1 MTTRNVY
8 TTTFDESN
16 GQTIQTK
23 HCPECDGRLRTEG
36 GEHRCSECGLIVN
49 EYWIDKTAEPRVFSS
64 EERSRKRTGAP
75 LTVSRHDRGL
85 STEIGYKTDGYGKTL
100 SGKRQREFGRLRKQQ
115 NRARFGSK
123 QERNLAHGFG
133 EIKRMSSALGVD
145 ESVTEFASQI
155 FRTAQKENLLVGRSI
170 ESMTAASLYA
180 ACRCTNVTRTLDE
193 VAQVAACRRGR
204 VKNDYKVLN
213 AELGLATVVQ
223 RPKQLVPRIASVCDV
238 SRLAERQAL
247 ELADIAWDEGVAN
260 GRAPSGIAAACISM
274 AVDEFGE
281 AVTQAEIAEAAGT
294 SPVTLRERYEDL
306 QGVGI

>member
-16 GQTIQTK
+16 GQTIQAE

-36 GEHRCSECGLIVN
+36 GEHQCSECGLIVN
-49 EYWIDKTAEPRVFSS
+49 EYWIANASKPRVFSS

-100 SGKRQREFGRLRKQQ
+100 SGKKRREFGRLRKQQ
-115 NRARFGSK
+115 SRARFDSK
-123 QERNLAHGFG
+123 QKRNLAHGFG
-133 EIKRMSSALGVD
+133 EIKRMASALGVD
-145 ESVTEFASQI
+145 KSVTEFASQV

-180 ACRCTNVTRTLDE
+180 ACRCTKVTRTLDE
-193 VAQVAACRRGR
+193 VARAAACRRGR

-213 AELGLATVVQ
+213 AELGLATAVQ
-223 RPKQLVPRIASVCDV
+223 RPKQLVPRIASSCNI
-238 SRLAERQAL
+238 SRLAERRAL
-247 ELADIAWDEGVAN
+247 ELADIAWSEGLAN
-260 GRAPSGIAAACISM
+260 GRAPSGIAAACIYM

-281 AVTQAEIAEAAGT
+281 AITQAEIAETAGT
-294 SPVTLRERYEDL
+294 SPVTLRGRYAEL
-306 QGVGI
+306 QGVGL